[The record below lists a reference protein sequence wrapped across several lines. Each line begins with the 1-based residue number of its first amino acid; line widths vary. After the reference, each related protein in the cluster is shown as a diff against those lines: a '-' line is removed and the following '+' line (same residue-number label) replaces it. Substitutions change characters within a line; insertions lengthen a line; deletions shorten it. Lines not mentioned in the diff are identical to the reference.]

1 MQATVWWKKR
11 GKVGWR
17 QSIKEHIVCENKLEN
32 LLDKGELSKM
42 CMCVCV
48 GGSVRGFVVVVFGL
62 VGFRCC
68 LPGRNMIRSELWE
81 NGLGIHE

>member
-1 MQATVWWKKR
+1 
-11 GKVGWR
+11 
-17 QSIKEHIVCENKLEN
+17 
-32 LLDKGELSKM
+32 M

-68 LPGRNMIRSELWE
+68 LFGRNMIRFEFWE
-81 NGLGIHE
+81 NGLGIYEQDEMKVGEVGGRVNSLDIMKV